1 MATPPMEKA
10 EIAARQETAP
20 QETAPQ
26 EAGAEAETM
35 EMFRKSFFYGSRG
48 DLLFKFMKNLS
59 DADAAEFLRG
69 LLEKV
74 GETIDDGGV
83 ERLLDHVYQ
92 WNIEGYLH
100 EREDHWQ
107 YDEGPF
113 TPLEKP
119 LAECR
124 VGLLTA
130 SGHFVEGDDPEPF
143 GVKNMTQAEAVG
155 RVMEFGRIEAP
166 LCAIPIDTPPEKL
179 RLRHPGY
186 DTRGVGQDH
195 NAALPI
201 DRLRELAGEGVIGEL
216 LPDAFSFVGL
226 TAQTPLK
233 KKLAPQWA
241 EMLKA
246 RGVDAMLLVPV

>member
-1 MATPPMEKA
+1 MAKA
-10 EIAARQETAP
+10 EVAAQQETAQ
-20 QETAPQ
+20 QETLQ
-26 EAGAEAETM
+26 EPETL
-35 EMFRKSFFYGSRG
+35 EMFRKSFFYGGRG

-59 DADAAEFLRG
+59 DEDAGEFLRG

-83 ERLLDHVYQ
+83 ERLLEHVYQ
-92 WNIEGYLH
+92 WNVKGYAHEG
-100 EREDHWQ
+100 EDHWQ

-130 SGHFVEGDDPEPF
+130 SGHFVKADDPEPF
-143 GVKNMTQAEAVG
+143 GVKNMTQAEAVA
-155 RVMEFGRIEAP
+155 RRMDFAKTEAI
-166 LCAIPIDTPPEKL
+166 LSTIPVDTPAEKL
-179 RLRHPGY
+179 GLRHPGY
-186 DTRGVGQDH
+186 DTRGTGKDH

-226 TAQTPLK
+226 TAQTPLR
-233 KKLAPQWA
+233 KKLAPNWA

>member
-1 MATPPMEKA
+1 MATPQLAKV
-10 EIAARQETAP
+10 EIAAME
-20 QETAPQ
+20 
-26 EAGAEAETM
+26 EAIQQAETLA
-35 EMFRKSFFYGSRG
+35 MFRTSFAYGSRT

-59 DADAAEFLRG
+59 DDDAAEFLRG

-74 GETIDDGGV
+74 GETIDDGGL

-92 WNIEGYLH
+92 WNIKGYLH
-100 EREDHWQ
+100 EHEDRWQ
-107 YDEGPF
+107 YDTGPF

-124 VGLLTA
+124 LGLLTA

-143 GVKNMTQAEAVG
+143 GVKNMTQE
-155 RVMEFGRIEAP
+155 E
-166 LCAIPIDTPPEKL
+166 AIPRIMDFIKIEPILSTIPVDTPPQKL

-186 DTRGVGQDH
+186 DIRGVWKDH
-195 NAALPI
+195 NAALPL
-201 DRLRELAGEGVIGEL
+201 DRLKELAGEGVIGEL
-216 LPDAFSFVGL
+216 LSDAFSFVGA
-226 TAQTPLK
+226 TAQTPLQ

-246 RGVDAMLLVPV
+246 RKVDAMLLVPV